1 MVENSEFVARAIFSP
16 KMIYE
21 GRILPSAFELRASIQ
36 EEYLSVLRVSIDSW
50 KTDIMSIPQRKNR
63 QLFGYAQMNVGE
75 VRLNSTIPIVRYS
88 VEECATLLMPS
99 HAGIFIDVNGQPL
112 IGGKPISTLPVGVPE
127 DFLLMAIRKDL
138 VRIAQKGLVKL

>member
-1 MVENSEFVARAIFSP
+1 MIEDNEFVARAIFSP

-50 KTDIMSIPQRKNR
+50 KSDMLNIPQRKNR

-75 VRLNSTIPIVRYS
+75 IRYNSMISMVKYF
-88 VEECATLLMPS
+88 VEECATPFMPS
-99 HAGIFIDVNGQPL
+99 HAGIFVNVNGQPL
-112 IGGKPISTLPVGVPE
+112 IGGMSISALPVGVPE
-127 DFLLMAIRKDL
+127 DFLLMAIRKEL
-138 VRIAQKGLVKL
+138 VRIAQKGLVEL